1 MTKVYQRR
9 HSRIAAAEHNEAG
22 KRCGTR
28 LTNVEADLHIP
39 ESSDNVV
46 DSASCSVT
54 GFSSQKS
61 SIREIPFRLQASG
74 TGIKNA

>member
-1 MTKVYQRR
+1 MTKSVPKAPQSYCCCGAQ
-9 HSRIAAAEHNEAG
+9 G

-28 LTNVEADLHIP
+28 LTKVEADLHIP

-61 SIREIPFRLQASG
+61 SVGEIPFRLQASG